1 MNLTLT
7 FSSPVIMK
15 QGLAYFFLVEPLD
28 NPNVLSQRPSA
39 YVSRCPYDNATEV
52 VCEGL
57 RSTYRYPI
65 IRVSSEECSV
75 SNARVTIPLPQLE
88 SHVHYGVRMSRTDMI
103 VDAIAE
109 TDVDANTLERGR
121 YLYSFVSVMAPQ
133 RVFASLTM
141 PREHWNVPLN
151 AFFEVRV
158 SSRDLLAGNG
168 TVLLR
173 PAFGGALQEL
183 SLNAS
188 TVVLRHEDNATV
200 VTIRPTTL
208 LAGTTYELVLP
219 ATLWKHGL
227 REAPGS
233 ERFFF
238 RTTEGSG
245 RRVL

>member
-1 MNLTLT
+1 M
-7 FSSPVIMK
+7 
-15 QGLAYFFLVEPLD
+15 
-28 NPNVLSQRPSA
+28 
-39 YVSRCPYDNATEV
+39 
-52 VCEGL
+52 
-57 RSTYRYPI
+57 
-65 IRVSSEECSV
+65 
-75 SNARVTIPLPQLE
+75 
-88 SHVHYGVRMSRTDMI
+88 
-103 VDAIAE
+103 
-109 TDVDANTLERGR
+109 
-121 YLYSFVSVMAPQ
+121 
-133 RVFASLTM
+133 
-141 PREHWNVPLN
+141 
-151 AFFEVRV
+151 
-158 SSRDLLAGNG
+158 
-168 TVLLR
+168 
-173 PAFGGALQEL
+173 QEL